1 MSRHYNNLLSGWIEG
16 KLLRTGAV
24 GFLPAEYIA
33 LKEKIMIALYSY
45 TAEDDDEVSFNEGDK
60 VLKLSE
66 PDSEGRNTNDYV

>member
-1 MSRHYNNLLSGWIEG
+1 MLSGWIEG

-33 LKEKIMIALYSY
+33 LKEKILIALYNYY
-45 TAEDDDEVSFNEGDK
+45 TADDDDEVSFNEGDK

-66 PDSEGRNTNDYV
+66 PDSEGRNTNNCL